1 MDAIP
6 ETEDHGGKPDD
17 DSAIMRCAS
26 VSDITNSSVAPSGQ
40 NSYSFSKWIK
50 SIRRSR
56 GTNFTGPSNWVMG
69 WPDDEALDESYSM
82 FPNFNEPENHAD
94 NASVASSSLLHRVKT
109 ASLSQISL
117 SLFNRPRTN
126 TQTSTQR
133 SACHSS
139 GFSGSDAR
147 RSMDSNRLAS
157 TLSLD
162 EGAWN
167 RAVQRRQIIK
177 EFLDTETT
185 YVSGLKALADVWSY
199 PISSS
204 GLH

>member
-6 ETEDHGGKPDD
+6 ETIDHGRTPDN
-17 DSAIMRCAS
+17 DSFIRRCSSESGLA
-26 VSDITNSSVAPSGQ
+26 NSSMIASSQ
-40 NSYSFSKWIK
+40 NGYSFSKWIR
-50 SIRRSR
+50 SMRRFR
-56 GTNFTGPSNWVMG
+56 AANFTGPSSWVMG

-82 FPNFNEPENHAD
+82 FPTTSEPENRRAD
-94 NASVASSSLLHRVKT
+94 NDSVASSSLLHRVKT

-147 RSMDSNRLAS
+147 RSVDSNRLAS

-185 YVSGLKALADVWSY
+185 YVSGLKALADV
-199 PISSS
+199 
-204 GLH
+204 